1 MSAAGPVHTPAA
13 ASAVAPLRRL
23 RPINLGALNAAAQL
37 QTRVDRKY
45 ILPAADL
52 PAVLEAL
59 PEGSEV
65 LEIDGEL
72 SLRYAS
78 QYFDTPLL
86 DSYFGAVRK
95 RRRRFKVRARTYVDS
110 GGSFLEVK
118 TRGSGSATVKDR
130 VPVAGSQLDDD
141 AVHYAADLLADA
153 GIPGA
158 ARLAADLQPTLVT
171 RYRRATVL
179 LPASAGG
186 DPSRATVDTELTW
199 IAANGAVLH
208 LPASVIVE
216 TKSGNRAGALD
227 RTLWRQGHRPARI
240 SKYGTGMAALH
251 PHLPA
256 NPWDRV
262 LTRHFAPQA
271 TARDHFAAA

>member
-1 MSAAGPVHTPAA
+1 MSDTAPMTEL
-13 ASAVAPLRRL
+13 SPLRRL
-23 RPINLGALNAAAQL
+23 PAVDLDALNAAAQL

-45 ILPAADL
+45 VLPLSDLPAA
-52 PAVLEAL
+52 LEAL
-59 PEGSEV
+59 PDGSEV

-78 QYFDTPLL
+78 QYFDTPQL

-118 TRGSGSATVKDR
+118 TRGSGSATVKER

-141 AVHYAADLLADA
+141 AVHYATDLLTDA

-158 ARLAADLQPTLVT
+158 ARLATCLQPTLVT

-179 LPASAGG
+179 LPAIAGG

-199 IAANGAVLH
+199 IAADGTVLR
-208 LPASVIVE
+208 LPSSVIVE

-227 RTLWRQGHRPARI
+227 RTLWRHGHRPARI

-256 NPWDRV
+256 NPWHRV
-262 LTRHFAPQA
+262 LTRHFAHSTTTRGLPVA
-271 TARDHFAAA
+271 TDRAIA